1 MMYDSSFRWF
11 HQSQNE
17 EGKGEETKKY
27 SQEACMSA
35 CLSDVSTI
43 SDGCT
48 KSQSQA
54 TCIHQ
59 VLKRH

>member
-43 SDGCT
+43 SD
-48 KSQSQA
+48 
-54 TCIHQ
+54 
-59 VLKRH
+59 